1 MDMSLNK
8 LKVGI
13 VAGILPQ
20 AAVELKTRLIA
31 EAQKLG
37 RPVEVVMD
45 WEPPRKDAPDPLFHL
60 RDQKMLSLDAS
71 IRLQKEGVDLI
82 LLPCVAVQ
90 KYLDELQVEITTP
103 VLDWL
108 SAIGEELK
116 VSGAKKVGVLKC
128 AYAQC
133 SASSHARI
141 FAGDAEPVPADEEAQ
156 KLTGEAIAEIK
167 ASGVTDKAVELLA
180 ADAGRLGTVDAVL
193 PMNEAVALA
202 APKLAEKGI
211 PVLDTIG
218 ILAKAAAASEP
229 KPLPKPFKL
238 GLIGG
243 LGPAATV
250 DLFNKIVKA
259 TPAKTDQEHFK
270 LVIEENPQTPDRTA
284 CLLEGKTDP
293 TICLYH
299 SAKRLEEDGCDA
311 IIIPC
316 NTAHAFLPYM
326 KRYLKVPFVDMQQ
339 TALEDIATRFKEPR
353 IGLLATSGTIK
364 TGIYSKKAEAMGLP
378 LFTPDEEHQK
388 LVMSAIYGP
397 QGAKAGFTEG
407 VCRDELLSAAEY
419 LVREYACN
427 VLILGCTELPLILDE
442 TDEFPIADSRV
453 AIVDPTAVL
462 ARKVAKLAMSEN
474 KKRGTR

>member
-1 MDMSLNK
+1 M
-8 LKVGI
+8 
-13 VAGILPQ
+13 
-20 AAVELKTRLIA
+20 
-31 EAQKLG
+31 
-37 RPVEVVMD
+37 
-45 WEPPRKDAPDPLFHL
+45 
-60 RDQKMLSLDAS
+60 
-71 IRLQKEGVDLI
+71 
-82 LLPCVAVQ
+82 
-90 KYLDELQVEITTP
+90 
-103 VLDWL
+103 
-108 SAIGEELK
+108 
-116 VSGAKKVGVLKC
+116 LKC

-141 FAGDAEPVPADEEAQ
+141 FAGGAEPVPADEEAQ

-180 ADAGRLGTVDAVL
+180 AAAGRLGTVDAVL

>member
-180 ADAGRLGTVDAVL
+180 AAAGRLGTVDAVL
-193 PMNEAVALA
+193 PMNEAV
-202 APKLAEKGI
+202 
-211 PVLDTIG
+211 
-218 ILAKAAAASEP
+218 
-229 KPLPKPFKL
+229 
-238 GLIGG
+238 
-243 LGPAATV
+243 
-250 DLFNKIVKA
+250 A